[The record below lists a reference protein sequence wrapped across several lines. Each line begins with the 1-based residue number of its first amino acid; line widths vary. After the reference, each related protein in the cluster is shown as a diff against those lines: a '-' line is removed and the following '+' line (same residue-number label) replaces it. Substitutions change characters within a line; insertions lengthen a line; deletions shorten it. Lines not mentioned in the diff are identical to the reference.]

1 MSVGEICNR
10 EVVVANRE
18 DSVLTAAQ
26 LMREHH
32 VGDVVIVDRRNGH
45 AIPVGILTDRDI
57 VLELVAKSVDAQS
70 IAVADAMS
78 GDLLLAKEDDSVTN
92 LVELMQNKGVRRV
105 PVVDDKGAL
114 VGIVAVDDLVDLM
127 AEQLSTLVGLIRR
140 EARHER
146 ATRRV

>member
-1 MSVGEICNR
+1 MSVGDICNR
-10 EVVVANRE
+10 EVVVANRG
-18 DSVLTAAQ
+18 DSVLMAAQ

-32 VGDVVIVDRRNGH
+32 VGDVVIVDRRNDQI
-45 AIPVGILTDRDI
+45 IPVGILTDRDI
-57 VLELVAKSVDAQS
+57 VLELVAKLVDVQSVT
-70 IAVADAMS
+70 VADAMS
-78 GDLLLAKEDDSVTN
+78 GDLLLAKENDSVTN

-105 PVVDDKGAL
+105 PVVDDKGTL

-146 ATRRV
+146 AARRV